1 MPQFFMLDFFDMP
14 HFRINIVSNA
24 SNDSKMGHFEEKHVI
39 RFRSGKREKL
49 REVQD
54 ADKK

>member
-1 MPQFFMLDFFDMP
+1 MLDFFEMP
-14 HFRINIVSNA
+14 HFRTNIGSNA